1 MEELSLENVK
11 VERES
16 TDEYD
21 REVYDFKTF
30 RNCQSSLDALKSQ
43 FAE

>member
-16 TDEYD
+16 MDKYD

-30 RNCQSSLDALKSQ
+30 RNCQIKKSDV
-43 FAE
+43 